1 MEVAAL
7 VLVRREG
14 AGGGKKRW
22 KRGKGEMVRF
32 DTIFF
37 DIGNTLFF
45 FNYEFLRE
53 MLAQRFGVSRTV
65 GEIEQ
70 KHAEMKRALVTEKL
84 VATMSHDD
92 LWWEAYRR
100 WLLLLGVEEGETRG
114 ISEAIRNHPFRH
126 LFWSKMDEGTPE
138 TLDWFRE
145 RGFKLGV
152 ISNAEGQIR
161 RLLEHAHME
170 ERFDTIIDSGVVGFA
185 KPDERIFKHAVERVG
200 ASTASCIHVGDLF
213 EVDVVG
219 ARQAGI
225 TPILVDRDN
234 LSEEVSCLK
243 VRRVADLPKLPIFSD
258 KP

>member
-1 MEVAAL
+1 MQ
-7 VLVRREG
+7 
-14 AGGGKKRW
+14 
-22 KRGKGEMVRF
+22 F

-53 MLAQRFGVSRTV
+53 MLAQRFGVARTV
-65 GEIEQ
+65 GEIELR
-70 KHAEMKRALVTEKL
+70 HAETKRSLVTDKL
-84 VATMSHDD
+84 VGTLSHDA

-100 WLLLLGVEEGETRG
+100 WLGLLGVEEGDIRG
-114 ISEAIRNHPFRH
+114 ISETIRNHPFRH
-126 LFWSKMDEGTPE
+126 LFWSKMEEGTPE

-161 RLLEHAHME
+161 RLLEHANME
-170 ERFDTIIDSGVVGFA
+170 ERFDVIIDSGVVGFA
-185 KPDERIFKHAVERVG
+185 KPDERIFKHAVERMG
-200 ASTASCIHVGDLF
+200 AKSASCIHVGDLF

-225 TPILVDRDN
+225 TPILVDREE
-234 LSEEVSCLK
+234 LSGGVDCLK
-243 VRRVADLPKLPIFSD
+243 VRRVVDLPKLEIFSE
-258 KP
+258 KTTS